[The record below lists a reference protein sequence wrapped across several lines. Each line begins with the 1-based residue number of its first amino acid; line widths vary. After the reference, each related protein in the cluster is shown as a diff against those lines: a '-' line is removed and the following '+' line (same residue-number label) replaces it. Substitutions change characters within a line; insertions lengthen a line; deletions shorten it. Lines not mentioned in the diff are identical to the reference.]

1 MGNIGA
7 GVANIPVHL
16 AHDANVLVAVEKRVL
31 VLSLDSGA
39 ADAAMRR
46 LVGFEAGIR
55 KDDDESLGVLVGR
68 RNRHVLLS
76 HELRQRRRR
85 QRLGPCHGGVGV
97 RHLWLGMQVRE
108 W

>member
-31 VLSLDSGA
+31 VLSLDSSA

-55 KDDDESLGVLVGR
+55 KNDDESLGVLVGR
-68 RNRHVLLS
+68 RNRHVLLG